1 MFDSLAER
9 ASVEPLLSCAIIFF
23 DSKPAGSRAPERCSQ
38 PDITADAVQRL
49 TELGW
54 LAQERRTNR
63 DAVTSAVVRLAAHTL
78 NLGSTR

>member
-9 ASVEPLLSCAIIFF
+9 ASVEPVAIMCYHF

-38 PDITADAVQRL
+38 PDITADAVQPL